1 MWLMYNKV
9 IQMNDTLR
17 RNIHTTPG
25 AAPWRF
31 HASEL
36 AGRGGI
42 ERATERRNVYTLTPE
57 P

>member
-1 MWLMYNKV
+1 MYNKV

-42 ERATERRNVYTLTPE
+42 ERATERRNGYTLTPE